1 LHGLLDN
8 RQQKR
13 QCFSA
18 PGFGLRHNIP
28 AFQRQ
33 WNGSLLHRRGY
44 RQARLYQALGKG
56 LV

>member
-1 LHGLLDN
+1 
-8 RQQKR
+8 
-13 QCFSA
+13 
-18 PGFGLRHNIP
+18 LRHNIP

-44 RQARLYQALGKG
+44 RQARLYQALGKE